1 MTTITNQTLTLT
13 ITSGSVDTV
22 IRKDN
27 CRIDVFGDY
36 VRITDFNLDRYEF
49 LYTEVDSPA
58 SGSADELA
66 EALQEFLN
74 TAGGGGGGGVASVTG
89 DIVDNTDPA
98 NPIVFIPQGD
108 YVPVVTLEDNAVVA
122 TPVIARYTDYGDT
135 VDVRLRV
142 EYEAD
147 ASAGSM
153 SFLVSTPVGSAA
165 TTAIATFNG
174 SNGGDVNFIVAR
186 GQGANILIEITIIPD
201 STGDF
206 DCVINY
212 KKA

>member
-1 MTTITNQTLTLT
+1 
-13 ITSGSVDTV
+13 
-22 IRKDN
+22 
-27 CRIDVFGDY
+27 
-36 VRITDFNLDRYEF
+36 
-49 LYTEVDSPA
+49 
-58 SGSADELA
+58 
-66 EALQEFLN
+66 
-74 TAGGGGGGGVASVTG
+74 
-89 DIVDNTDPA
+89 
-98 NPIVFIPQGD
+98 
-108 YVPVVTLEDNAVVA
+108 VPVVTLEDNAVVA

>member
-58 SGSADELA
+58 SGSSDELA

-98 NPIVFIPQGD
+98 NPIVSIPQGE
-108 YVPVVTLEDNAVVA
+108 YEPVVTLGDGAAAVTVA
-122 TPVIARYTDYGDT
+122 VARYTDYGDT

-142 EYEAD
+142 LYEGEVGV
-147 ASAGSM
+147 GSM
-153 SFLVSTPVGSAA
+153 NFEISTPVGSSAA
-165 TTAIATFNG
+165 PAIATFNG
-174 SNGGDVNFIVAR
+174 GNGGGVNSIQAR
-186 GQGANILIEITIIPD
+186 GQGANILIEIVIVPD
-201 STGDF
+201 TNGEF